1 MKTLKLLSLLI
12 FSLFLVST
20 VSAIVY
26 GTFDESADYISEVR
40 DSFGYI
46 TGVTINEE
54 VSVNFEVVFVFPLE
68 TLSVT
73 LYGSSLPLEGVIL
86 LPVNEYSSYNTY
98 TISNSLEAGTY
109 QIVILGSDT
118 IGIDFSYLTLIINPV
133 EEPQNHA
140 PTLSPINDK
149 VVKEGELLEFII
161 SATDVDGG
169 DTLTYS
175 ASNLPTGAILTDN
188 TDGTATFSWIP
199 DYTQSGTY
207 NDVRFIVSDGID
219 SDSETIT
226 ITVKDVNRNP
236 EIDPISDQQINEGAD
251 YSYQVIATDADEDT
265 LTYYLIQEL
274 QELKWL
280 SINPSCGLITG
291 TAPEVDE
298 DTPYNIKVKVS
309 DGKGGYDIQSYIL
322 TVKNIPEQPEE
333 LRIISEPNT
342 EVNENEFYEY
352 QVEAEGGV
360 QPYEFSVTGADWL
373 SIDSQTGLLTGTAP
387 EIGENADFNIVV
399 KVTDENRNFAE
410 QSYSLT
416 VNVAVD
422 EDDEEKEKKKEG
434 EVRVIGEDAF
444 EEQEYLDQFNKP
456 KIIYLEDDDEPVQKL
471 NWWQRLIAWLK
482 KIFGFD

>member
-1 MKTLKLLSLLI
+1 MKAVKLLSLLVFSI
-12 FSLFLVST
+12 FLLSS
-20 VSAIVY
+20 VSAIAVY
-26 GTFDESADYISEVR
+26 GSWEDSSQTISITEGENVNFDAYFLSRNYPM
-40 DSFGYI
+40 
-46 TGVTINEE
+46 TINIKLYDSQFEE
-54 VSVNFEVVFVFPLE
+54 IYPVANNLRINARSYYLE
-68 TLSVT
+68 DYNINQNIYGTSGEYKLVLS
-73 LYGSSLPLEGVIL
+73 GSDKVD
-86 LPVNEYSSYNTY
+86 
-98 TISNSLEAGTY
+98 SNS
-109 QIVILGSDT
+109 II
-118 IGIDFSYLTLIINPV
+118 LTLTV
-133 EEPQNHA
+133 EPQNHA

-161 SATDVDGG
+161 SATDVDG

-188 TDGTATFSWIP
+188 TDGTATFSWTP

-219 SDSETIT
+219 SSDPETIT

-399 KVTDENRNFAE
+399 KVTDENKNVAE

-422 EDDEEKEKKKEG
+422 EEEEEKEKKKEG

-456 KIIYLEDDDEPVQKL
+456 KIIYLEDDEPVQKL